1 MVYIIR
7 ICVHVI
13 FFFGGVV
20 CETCGVSWDQNIL
33 CEMVF
38 RPLQLFYLV
47 LFPILLSVPQNLVQ
61 LIFLLD

>member
-1 MVYIIR
+1 
-7 ICVHVI
+7 
-13 FFFGGVV
+13 
-20 CETCGVSWDQNIL
+20 VSWGQNIF

-61 LIFLLD
+61 LIFLLDREVSCLVLIHLN